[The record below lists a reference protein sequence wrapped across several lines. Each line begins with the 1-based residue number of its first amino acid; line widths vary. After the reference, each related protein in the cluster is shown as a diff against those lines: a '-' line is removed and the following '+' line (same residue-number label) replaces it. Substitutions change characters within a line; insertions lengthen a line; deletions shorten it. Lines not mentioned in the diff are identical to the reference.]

1 MSNVTAHDMSR
12 WEKALLGVSIED
24 IASAVPGLLL
34 AGAMAWTS
42 IWLSD
47 LAGARLM
54 GLAKTPIS
62 PVMVAILLGIVISNT
77 LPLPPLFH
85 PGFTFAVNKLLRLG
99 IILLGIRLS
108 IFDVLGL
115 SALGV
120 PVVTFC
126 VAASLIFT
134 TLLNRWLRLPARLGT
149 LIAVGTS
156 ICGVSAI
163 VAMGPAIDADEEEVS
178 YAVAVI
184 TVFGIAAT
192 LTYPHLAHR
201 LFAGDATRVGLFL
214 GTSVHDTS
222 QVAGAAM
229 VFAELFS
236 LPRALEVAT
245 VTKLVRNVFMAA
257 VIPLMTLYHARDRE
271 CAEGASGRRVC
282 VTGLLPMFIVGFLL
296 VAVLRSLGDAGLARG
311 GRALG
316 LLERGAWQSAH
327 TLISAWAVNMLV
339 LALAAVGLKTN
350 ISVLKGLGI
359 KPFLVG
365 LGAALTVGLVSFAV
379 ITVLAWLGAV

>member
-1 MSNVTAHDMSR
+1 MGKAKVREMNR
-12 WEKALLGVSIED
+12 WEEWLLGVSIPELL
-24 IASAVPGLLL
+24 SVLPGLLL
-34 AGAMAWTS
+34 AGAIAWVS

-47 LAGARLM
+47 VAGTRVM
-54 GLAKTPIS
+54 GLEKTPIS
-62 PVMVAILLGIVISNT
+62 AVMVAVLLGIAINNT
-77 LPLPPLFH
+77 LPLPSRFR
-85 PGFTFAVNKLLRLG
+85 PGLSFAVNKVLRLG
-99 IILLGIRLS
+99 IILLGFRLS
-108 IFDVLGL
+108 IFDVFGL

-120 PVVTFC
+120 PVVAFC
-126 VAASLIFT
+126 VVAALVLT
-134 TLLNRWLRLPARLGT
+134 TLLNRWLHLPARLGT

-163 VAMGPAIDADEEEVS
+163 VAMAPAIDADEEEVS

-192 LTYPHLAHR
+192 LIYPHLAHL
-201 LFAGDATRVGLFL
+201 LFAGDATRAGLFL

-236 LPRALEVAT
+236 EPRALEVAT
-245 VTKLVRNVFMAA
+245 VTKLVRNLLMAV
-257 VIPLMTLYHARDRE
+257 VIPLMTLYHARGKD
-271 CAEGASGRRVC
+271 CSGEVNRRRIC
-282 VTGLLPMFIVGFLL
+282 TTGLLPLFIVGFLL
-296 VAVLRSLGDAGLARG
+296 MAALRSLGDAGLARG

-316 LLERGAWQSAH
+316 LLEPGAWQGAD
-327 TLISAWAVNMLV
+327 TLISSWAVNVLV

-350 ISVLKGLGI
+350 NRVLKGLGI

-365 LGAALTVGLVSFAV
+365 LGAALTVGVISFAA
-379 ITVLAWLGAV
+379 ITVLARLGAF